1 MGVERR
7 KNAIYRGGMEVG
19 GSIFAQ
25 MFTIAATLYYPLYQL
40 IVLVF
45 TLGLCLRYANLSNRR
60 LLGSAEVNYSQL
72 VPAVVLM
79 LFVAF
84 FIGFRPTGSNVF
96 GDTVMYALNY
106 ESAWGW
112 FDPSDIDGDWV
123 FNYIMGYMAGQ
134 RMPLSW
140 FFTVIDLLYF
150 GLMYLACLK
159 MFPRDSLLAF
169 VVYLGAFSTFSFGT
183 NGIRNGM
190 AASIFL
196 CALAFWR
203 SKVLV
208 VGLALLSFA
217 THHGMMLPACALL
230 CVWLVPRPRLWM
242 AVWVV
247 CLIIAALHITW
258 FQDLF
263 AQLTDESGE
272 GYLATENMGEWGGT
286 LEGKFRYDFVLYS
299 AIPLW
304 VGWRAMKKLHRPSAR
319 YRAVFNCYALCNS
332 IWMLCMFANFTNRI
346 AYLSWFLIPILLV
359 YPYLRQEFVRRQYK
373 ELSLVAAL
381 HFAFT
386 LFMWL
391 IYYKVLK

>member
-1 MGVERR
+1 
-7 KNAIYRGGMEVG
+7 MEVG
-19 GSIFAQ
+19 GSIFAP
-25 MFTIAATLYYPLYQL
+25 MFTTVATLYYPIYLTIVTVLTVILVSRYITYPNSRL
-40 IVLVF
+40 IGAVK
-45 TLGLCLRYANLSNRR
+45 
-60 LLGSAEVNYSQL
+60 VNYAQM
-72 VPAVVLM
+72 VIAVVLAVF
-79 LFVAF
+79 LAF
-84 FIGFRPTGSNVF
+84 FIGFRPVVGVF
-96 GDTVMYALNY
+96 ADTVSYAEMYDVY
-106 ESAWGW
+106 WGW
-112 FDPSDIDGDWV
+112 FTPPSIDDDFI
-123 FNYIMGYMAGQ
+123 FNYIMRYMAGQ
-134 RMPLSW
+134 RMPISW

-263 AQLTDESGE
+263 AQLTDETGE
-272 GYLATENMGEWGGT
+272 GYLSTENMGEWGGT

-304 VGWRAMKKLHRPSAR
+304 VGWRAMKKLRRPSAR

-359 YPYLRQEFVRRQYK
+359 YPYLRQEFRRRQYR
-373 ELSLVAAL
+373 EFAIVVVAHL
-381 HFAFT
+381 AFT
-386 LFMWL
+386 LFMYT
-391 IYYKVLK
+391 IYYRYLR